1 MNATSTLPPSSSS
14 FDQAMSQLNAEQ
26 HRAVTHPEGPILVVA
41 GPGTGKTQVL
51 ATRVAWL
58 LAQPDGPRPSE
69 ILCLTYTEAAA
80 QNMSKRL
87 LGLIGPA
94 AHDVVIH
101 TFHSFGQLII
111 RENADRLGIED
122 REVASEVET
131 QQLFTDLIDKL
142 AVGHLLRR
150 DNGMPYYEAE
160 RLAPTFRIM
169 KLENWTGEQV
179 TTALTEFQ
187 ASLSELPEYRY
198 KKRVGDKNK
207 GDIIDHK
214 VADTTKKIARCA
226 AAADLFA
233 SFQLQWQQAGRYD
246 YDDMLGW
253 AIALLSEEETVRT
266 HYQDQY
272 SYFLVDEYQD
282 TNGVQNNLLHLV
294 AGASAQPNVL
304 VVGDDDQSVFRFQ
317 GACLANLLDFRI
329 HYPQAAVV
337 VLTENYR
344 SSPQVLEVASALI
357 AHNSERLCVRDS
369 SISKTLV
376 ARHSRFKDSTIVPV
390 LRHYESPLHEIT
402 HVAAELTALHHT
414 GWPVGGCV
422 VMAHDN
428 SQLDALTRLL
438 TARNVPFHRKR
449 QLNVLEQE
457 ALASSLHRV
466 LAYLVEALYPAPIA
480 AEPALFALLHL
491 ECFAIPPVDMVRLAA
506 GHRLRFPRGT
516 DAAPWREWLTN
527 ATSDEDNE
535 LNISAAGLSA
545 LKAALLL
552 LDSWVTAAAGHP
564 VAKVLETVLLNTL
577 LPWQLTHYPQPAHEH
592 AVAHTLLNFVQA
604 ESKRQPR
611 LTCKGM
617 LHAWEA
623 TAATKT
629 GLPLEQT
636 IGKENAKLQLLTA
649 HGAKG
654 LEFERVWLLGCVK
667 KAWLKNIPPKHY
679 LFPPSLVQSNADG
692 SEVEEARR
700 LFFVALTRAQEHLTI
715 SFTQCDEQAKVT
727 PECVFVSELIAHGV
741 AVEEP
746 TIAPADLEVAQ
757 RQLHAPTL
765 ATMPLPD
772 AMALET
778 ILEEF
783 ILSAT
788 TLNAYLTCPTGFYY
802 EHLLRVP
809 TPEEEH
815 RIIGKAIHKALEKC
829 FQAMQQDDLQAFG
842 SAEDLAGIFEEELRL
857 HRRTLG
863 TTTYERR
870 LEGGRRMLLDFHAHT
885 SHNWST
891 GAVVEYRV
899 DEAILPNGIRIRGA
913 VDRLDPH
920 HPSGYNVVDYK
931 TGNPTKADT
940 QLKPAA
946 PETTL
951 ADWHQDEKARGG
963 NYWRQGI
970 FYHLLLTYDQAE
982 SYTPAQIRFQF
993 VQPNEKASPGQ
1004 EYAPIKVAVTPEAVQ
1019 AVLAQ
1024 IQAVDEAIRSHNFST
1039 GCGTCQ
1045 WCILRANT

>member
-1 MNATSTLPPSSSS
+1 MG
-14 FDQAMSQLNAEQ
+14 QLNAEQ
-26 HRAVTHPEGPILVVA
+26 HRAVTHPAGPILVVA

-80 QNMSKRL
+80 RNMSKRL
-87 LGLIGPA
+87 LSLIGSVA
-94 AHDVVIH
+94 QDVVIH

-111 RENADRLGIED
+111 QENADRLGIED

-131 QQLFTDLIDKL
+131 QQLFIDLIDQL
-142 AVGHLLRR
+142 PIGHVLRR

-160 RLAPTFRIM
+160 RLAPTFRLM
-169 KLENWTGEQV
+169 KTENWTREQV
-179 TTALTEFQ
+179 TTALAEYQ
-187 ASLSELPEYRY
+187 ESLPGLPEYQY
-198 KKRVGDKNK
+198 KRKAGDKNK
-207 GDIIDHK
+207 GDVIDHK
-214 VADTTKKIARCA
+214 VADTTKKLALCA
-226 AAADLFA
+226 AAADLFEP
-233 SFQLQWQQAGRYD
+233 FQQQWQQAGRYD

-253 AIALLSEEETVRT
+253 AIALLRSEEAVRT

-272 SYFLVDEYQD
+272 SHFLVDEYQD

-317 GACLANLLDFRI
+317 GACLRNLLDFRS

-344 SSPQVLEVASALI
+344 SSAQVLAVASGLI
-357 AHNSERLCVRDS
+357 ARNNERLCVQDPT
-369 SISKTLV
+369 ISKILI
-376 ARHSRFKDSTIVPV
+376 ARHNRFKDSAVAPV
-390 LRHYESPLHEIT
+390 VRRYASPLHEVT
-402 HVAAELTALHHT
+402 HVAAELTSLHRA
-414 GWPVGGCV
+414 GWPAGGCV

-438 TARNVPFHRKR
+438 AARHVPFHRKR
-449 QLNVLEQE
+449 QVDVLKQE

-466 LAYLVEALYPAPIA
+466 LAYLVEVLHPSPLA

-506 GHRLRFPRGT
+506 GYRLRFPRGT

-527 ATSDEDNE
+527 ATTDEDND
-535 LNISAAGLSA
+535 LTISVAGLRA
-545 LKAALLL
+545 LKAALVL
-552 LDSWVTAAAGHP
+552 LDTWVTATAGHP
-564 VAKVLETVLLNTL
+564 IEKVLELVVLNTL

-592 AVAHTLLNFVQA
+592 AVAHTLLKFVQA
-604 ESKRQPR
+604 ETKRQPR

-617 LHAWEA
+617 LQAWEA
-623 TAATKT
+623 MAATKA

-667 KAWLKNIPPKHY
+667 KAWLKNIAPKHY

-692 SEVEEARR
+692 SDVEEARR

-715 SFTQCDEQAKVT
+715 SFTNCDEQAKET
-727 PECVFVSELIAHGV
+727 PECVFVSELVDYGLV
-741 AVEEP
+741 VVEPEV
-746 TIAPADLEVAQ
+746 TPADLAIAQ
-757 RQLHAPTL
+757 QQLHAPVL
-765 ATMPLPD
+765 ASTPLPNPV
-772 AMALET
+772 ALEA
-778 ILEEF
+778 ILAEF
-783 ILSAT
+783 VLSAT
-788 TLNAYLTCPTGFYY
+788 TLNAYLACPTGFYY

-809 TPEEEH
+809 TPEAEH
-815 RIIGKAIHKALEKC
+815 RIVGKAIHKALEKY
-829 FQAMQQDDLQAFG
+829 FQAMQLHDQQAFG
-842 SAEDLAGIFEEELRL
+842 CAEELVGIFEEELRL

-870 LEGGRRMLLDFHAHT
+870 LDGGRRMLLNFHAHN
-885 SHNWST
+885 SANWST

-899 DEAILPNGIRIRGA
+899 DEAVLPNGIRITGA
-913 VDRLDPH
+913 IDRLDPH
-920 HPSGYNVVDYK
+920 RTVGYRVVDYK
-931 TGNPTKADT
+931 TGNPTKADA
-940 QLKPAA
+940 QLKPATA
-946 PETTL
+946 GTTL
-951 ADWHQDEKARGG
+951 VDWHQDEKARGG

-970 FYHLLLTYDQAE
+970 FYHLLLKHDLAE
-982 SYTPAQIRFQF
+982 SYEPTQISFQF
-993 VQPNEKASPGQ
+993 VQPKEKAPLGQ
-1004 EYAPIKVAVTPEAVQ
+1004 EYEPLNVAITPDSIE

-1024 IQAVDEAIRSHNFST
+1024 IQAVDEAIRNHSFGT

-1045 WCILRANT
+1045 WCILRATT

>member
-1 MNATSTLPPSSSS
+1 MSSNSS
-14 FDQAMSQLNAEQ
+14 PLDSSLLTQALGRLNAEQ

-80 QNMSKRL
+80 RNMSKRL
-87 LGLIGPA
+87 LSLIGA
-94 AHDVVIH
+94 VAHEVVIH

-111 RENADRLGIED
+111 QENTDRLRVED

-131 QQLFTDLIDKL
+131 QQLFIDLIDKL
-142 AVGHLLRR
+142 PIGHILRH
-150 DNGMPYYEAE
+150 DNGMAYYEAE

-169 KLENWTGEQV
+169 KTEGWTGEQV
-179 TTALTEFQ
+179 TTALAEFQ
-187 ASLSELPEYRY
+187 ESLPGLPDYIY
-198 KKRVGDKNK
+198 KKKTGDKNK
-207 GDIIDHK
+207 GDIMDHK
-214 VADTTKKIARCA
+214 VADTTRKIARCA

-233 SFQLQWQQAGRYD
+233 PFQQQWQQAGRYD

-253 AIALLSEEETVRT
+253 AIGLLRDEESVRT

-272 SYFLVDEYQD
+272 SHFLVDEYQD
-282 TNGVQNNLLHLV
+282 TNGVQNELLHLV

-317 GACLANLLDFRI
+317 GACLRNLLDFRN

-337 VLTENYR
+337 VLTDNYR
-344 SSPQVLEVASALI
+344 SSAQVLDVASGLI
-357 AHNSERLCVRDS
+357 ARNSERLCVQDPT
-369 SISKTLV
+369 ISKTLT
-376 ARHSRFKDSTIVPV
+376 ARHQRFKDSAVAPV
-390 LRHYESPLHEIT
+390 LRRYASPLHEVT
-402 HVAAELTALHHT
+402 HVAAELTALHQA
-414 GWPVGGCV
+414 GWPDDGCV
-422 VMAHDN
+422 VIAHDN

-438 TARNVPFHRKR
+438 SARNIPFHRKR
-449 QLNVLEQE
+449 QIDVLEQE
-457 ALASSLHRV
+457 ALAISLHRV
-466 LAYLVEALYPAPIA
+466 LAYLVEVLYPSPMA

-491 ECFAIPPVDMVRLAA
+491 ECFAIPPVDLVRLAA

-516 DAAPWREWLTN
+516 DAAPWREWLTS
-527 ATSDEDNE
+527 ATMDDDNE
-535 LNISAAGLSA
+535 LNISAAGLAALKSA
-545 LKAALLL
+545 LVL
-552 LDSWVTAAAGHP
+552 LDSWVTASASHP
-564 VAKVLETVLLNTL
+564 TAKVLEMVLFNTL

-592 AVAHTLLNFVQA
+592 AVAHTLLRFVQG

-623 TAATKT
+623 MAATKT

-679 LFPPSLVQSNADG
+679 LFPPSLVQSNSGG

-715 SFTQCDEQAKVT
+715 SFTSCDEQAKDT
-727 PECVFVSELIAHGV
+727 PQCVFVSELVDAGLVI
-741 AVEEP
+741 VEP
-746 TIAPADLEVAQ
+746 VVTPAELELAQ
-757 RQLHAPTL
+757 QQLHAPVL
-765 ATMPLPD
+765 ATAPLPD
-772 AMALET
+772 PVAMEA
-778 ILEEF
+778 ILAEF
-783 ILSAT
+783 VLSAT
-788 TLNAYLTCPTGFYY
+788 TLNAYLACPTGFYY

-809 TPEEEH
+809 TPEGEH
-815 RIIGKAIHKALEKC
+815 RIVGKALHKALEKH
-829 FQAMQQDDLQAFG
+829 FQAMQLHEQLAFG
-842 SAEDLAGIFEEELRL
+842 SAEELASLFEAELRP

-863 TTTYERR
+863 TTAYERR
-870 LEGGRRMLLDFHAHT
+870 LDGGRRMLLDFHAYD
-885 SHNWST
+885 SPSLST

-899 DEAILPNGIRIRGA
+899 GEAVLPNGIRISGA

-920 HPSGYNVVDYK
+920 QKVGYHVVDYK

-940 QLKPAA
+940 QLKAAVPA
-946 PETTL
+946 TTL
-951 ADWHQDEKARGG
+951 ADWHLDEKARGG
-963 NYWRQGI
+963 NYWRQGL
-970 FYHLLLTYDQAE
+970 FYHLLLKHDPAE
-982 SYTPAQIRFQF
+982 SYEPTQISFQF
-993 VQPNEKASPGQ
+993 VQPKEKAAPGQ
-1004 EYAPIKVAVTPEAVQ
+1004 EYVPITVPITPDSVA

-1024 IQAVDEAIRSHNFST
+1024 IQAVDEAIRAHQFGT
-1039 GCGTCQ
+1039 GCGTCS
-1045 WCILRANT
+1045 WCTLRGIA